1 MVAERPAHG
10 AHGRAA
16 HASGQR
22 QAEDLAR
29 HLAGRA
35 FALVLTSPLG
45 RARETCRLAGYG
57 STAQVADDLREWDY
71 GIYEGRTTAAI
82 RAVEPGWSIWTHP
95 VPEGESIDQVGARA
109 RRVIDRTLGA
119 GGDVALFSHGH
130 LLRILGACWIG
141 RPPGDGRLLA
151 LATASVSVLGWERET
166 RVIQSW
172 NLASPRRARP
182 AAGGSRVRAPALRR
196 GRGARAPRRPDSRSG
211 RRTPPLRARSPRPA
225 PPAGPGARSPRA

>member
-1 MVAERPAHG
+1 MTDRPRIWLVRHG
-10 AHGRAA
+10 ETEWSLSGQHTGRTDVPLTTA
-16 HASGQR
+16 GQR
-22 QAEDLAR
+22 QAEALAR

-109 RRVIDRTLGA
+109 RRVIDRALGA

-172 NLASPRRARP
+172 NLA
-182 AAGGSRVRAPALRR
+182 
-196 GRGARAPRRPDSRSG
+196 
-211 RRTPPLRARSPRPA
+211 A
-225 PPAGPGARSPRA
+225 PPAPDGKT

>member
-1 MVAERPAHG
+1 MTDRPRIWLVRHG
-10 AHGRAA
+10 ETEWSLSGQHTGRTDVPLTT
-16 HASGQR
+16 SGQR

-172 NLASPRRARP
+172 NLA
-182 AAGGSRVRAPALRR
+182 
-196 GRGARAPRRPDSRSG
+196 
-211 RRTPPLRARSPRPA
+211 A
-225 PPAGPGARSPRA
+225 PPAPDGKT

>member
-1 MVAERPAHG
+1 VTDRPRIWLVRHG
-10 AHGRAA
+10 ETEWSLSGQHTGRTDVPLTT
-16 HASGQR
+16 SGQR
-22 QAEDLAR
+22 QAEGLAR

-45 RARETCRLAGYG
+45 RARETCRLAGYE

-109 RRVIDRTLGA
+109 RRVIDRALGA

-130 LLRILGACWIG
+130 LLRILGAGWIG

-166 RVIQSW
+166 RVVQSW
-172 NLASPRRARP
+172 NLA
-182 AAGGSRVRAPALRR
+182 
-196 GRGARAPRRPDSRSG
+196 
-211 RRTPPLRARSPRPA
+211 A
-225 PPAGPGARSPRA
+225 PPAPDGKT